1 MQAQPDTLTRDADPF
16 GQKRTPL
23 KVLHAFMQP
32 RHYHSAAAAV
42 RTVRRPFFFLA
53 RYALGI
59 GRYPATIALRTP
71 IGTLSLAVN
80 SWHDL
85 RTIHEIFCAGDYD
98 ATASDEVIV
107 DYGSNIGVSAAY
119 FLSRSP
125 DSFVY
130 LFEPLPRNLD
140 TLRAN
145 LAQFAGRYALEDVAV
160 GLEDG
165 KLEFGWEPTGRYG
178 GIGRKTGN
186 YITVDVKSSNSIL
199 RRIVEERGRIDI
211 LKIDVETL
219 EHELTEGIPPE
230 VAAKIR
236 TVFVEYTFK
245 SNVLHRTHD
254 LTHYGT
260 ISRFD
265 RKAAL

>member
-1 MQAQPDTLTRDADPF
+1 MQVHQETLTHDADPF

-32 RHYHSAAAAV
+32 RHYRAAATALKS
-42 RTVRRPFFFLA
+42 VRRPFFFLA

-71 IGTLSLAVN
+71 IGTVSLVVN

-85 RTIHEIFCAGDYD
+85 RTIHEIFCAGDYK
-98 ATASDEVIV
+98 AGPSDKVIV

-119 FLSRSP
+119 FLSRSS

-130 LFEPLPRNLD
+130 LFEPLPSNLE
-140 TLRAN
+140 TLKAN
-145 LAQFAGRYALEDVAV
+145 LRQFAGRYALEGVAV

-178 GIGRKTGN
+178 GIGQKTGN
-186 YITVDVKSSNSIL
+186 YITVDVRNSNQIL
-199 RRIVEERGRIDI
+199 GRVGTDRGWIDI
-211 LKIDVETL
+211 LKIDVEGL
-219 EHELTEGIPPE
+219 EHELTESIPPD

-236 TVFVEYTFK
+236 TVYVEYTFK
-245 SNVLHRTHD
+245 ANVLSRTHE

-260 ISRFD
+260 ISRFS
-265 RKAAL
+265 RR